1 MALFQASSLP
11 PGYIPEPPPVPE
23 GLTDELA
30 EQLNALGEPTLASL
44 GLANWTP
51 AGFVQM
57 FLETLHADVGLP
69 WWGAIVAS
77 EYCWLVMDIVLM
89 RRVWP

>member
-1 MALFQASSLP
+1 MVFFQASSLP
-11 PGYIPEPPPVPE
+11 PGYIPDPPPVPVDMGE
-23 GLTDELA
+23 ELA
-30 EQLNALGEPTLASL
+30 NQLTALGEPTLASV

-57 FLETLHADVGLP
+57 FLETLHADIGLP

-77 EYCWLVMDIVLM
+77 EL
-89 RRVWP
+89 